1 MSAAKCA
8 CDAMDISAWLR
19 SLGLERYEQAF
30 QENAIDEAILPK
42 LTAEDLR
49 DLGVTAVGHRRI
61 LLDAIAALRAET
73 FRETTERS
81 VEPDR
86 SGGKTPEAVRRQLTV
101 MFCDLVGSTALSA
114 KLDPEDLRDVIG
126 AYHRCCTDLVERNG
140 GFVAKYMGD
149 GILAYFGY
157 PQAHEHDA
165 ECAVRAGLELVEAV
179 PKLATMA
186 GAPLQVRVG
195 IATGLVV
202 VGDLIGAGAA
212 QEQAVV
218 GETPN
223 VAARLQAIA
232 EPGTVAI
239 AATTRRLIGSLFE
252 YRDLGAIALKGFAE

>member
-1 MSAAKCA
+1 MQPVAIEFETEASDFPPFNAGQRRLVRERLDRRCTANVAADVTA
-8 CDAMDISAWLR
+8 AIAIGWVRPSVRVNAMDISAWLR
-19 SLGLERYEQAF
+19 GLGLERYEEAF
-30 QENAIDEAILPK
+30 RENAIDEAILPK

-149 GILAYFGY
+149 GILAY
-157 PQAHEHDA
+157 
-165 ECAVRAGLELVEAV
+165 
-179 PKLATMA
+179 
-186 GAPLQVRVG
+186 
-195 IATGLVV
+195 
-202 VGDLIGAGAA
+202 
-212 QEQAVV
+212 
-218 GETPN
+218 
-223 VAARLQAIA
+223 
-232 EPGTVAI
+232 
-239 AATTRRLIGSLFE
+239 
-252 YRDLGAIALKGFAE
+252 